1 MEIKITHIND
11 TEVEI
16 TGVIPADDFSKHR
29 SIVIAKLGDVVEI
42 DGFRRGHIPEAI
54 LVAKIGE
61 TRILEE
67 MAERALG
74 DAYPVIII
82 EHKIDA
88 IGRPEITITKLAEGN
103 PLEFKIK
110 QTIMPKLEL
119 PDYKKLASEAVVPPL
134 GGATA
139 KDEITDKEVDDVISE
154 IRKQKK
160 GNPANEA
167 EVPPVLD
174 DIFAQS
180 LGDFENVDDLKSKI
194 RQNMTL
200 EREMKRK
207 SLHRQKIIETI
218 LEKTNFTMPAVFV
231 EREMDKLLAE
241 LKDDIANMGMKFE
254 DYLAHIKKT

>member
-1 MEIKITHIND
+1 MEIKLTQIND
-11 TEVEI
+11 TEVEK
-16 TGVIPADDFSKHR
+16 TGVIPADDISKHR

-119 PDYKKLASEAVVPPL
+119 PDFLA
-134 GGATA
+134 
-139 KDEITDKEVDDVISE
+139 
-154 IRKQKK
+154 
-160 GNPANEA
+160 
-167 EVPPVLD
+167 
-174 DIFAQS
+174 F
-180 LGDFENVDDLKSKI
+180 
-194 RQNMTL
+194 
-200 EREMKRK
+200 
-207 SLHRQKIIETI
+207 
-218 LEKTNFTMPAVFV
+218 
-231 EREMDKLLAE
+231 
-241 LKDDIANMGMKFE
+241 
-254 DYLAHIKKT
+254 